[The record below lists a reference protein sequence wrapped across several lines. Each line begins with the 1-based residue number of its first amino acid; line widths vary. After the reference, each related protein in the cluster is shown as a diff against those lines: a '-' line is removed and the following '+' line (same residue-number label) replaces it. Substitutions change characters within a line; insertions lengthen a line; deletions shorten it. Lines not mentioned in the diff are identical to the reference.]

1 MQEHRYFP
9 PAGWGRDALCRPVLL
24 QKGLKP
30 FGGWPAAP
38 EGRAGLYTHPSIF
51 DAGAGPCG
59 FYPTAEGGRPR
70 AGLGDQGKCKWQG
83 DCLGTAEAC
92 SSAGMLHVPG
102 MPGSRRTASTSASSS
117 KETGL
122 LSSEHIC
129 CLSPGGRCC
138 GSGVENNRGPVIF
151 LMRVW
156 WRVIRRTLMLPL

>member
-1 MQEHRYFP
+1 MLF
-9 PAGWGRDALCRPVLL
+9 AVLFCC
-24 QKGLKP
+24 KRGLNHLV
-30 FGGWPAAP
+30 GGQQHPK
-38 EGRAGLYTHPSIF
+38 EERGCTDTHPSII

-59 FYPTAEGGRPR
+59 FYPTAEGGRLR
-70 AGLGDQGKCKWQG
+70 AGLGDQGECKWQG
-83 DCLGTAEAC
+83 DCLGTAGAR
-92 SSAGMLHVPG
+92 SSAGVLHVPG
-102 MPGSRRTASTSASSS
+102 MPGSRRTARTSASSS

-156 WRVIRRTLMLPL
+156 WRIIRRTLMLPL